1 MDVVPLNDVEFE
13 VLRVMARYTGPKAK
27 IARKF
32 GENIFGNAK
41 IAKILDRKNYLP
53 GQHGQGRRRRLS
65 NYGMQLKEK
74 QKIKHMYGLMER
86 QFRKFFRAADKMNGE
101 TGLNLLELLERRL
114 DNVVYRLGFAP
125 TRAAARQLVT
135 HKHFMVNG
143 RSVNIPSFLVNE
155 NDKINVREKSRK
167 LLVIH
172 DSVKK
177 VRGDLDS
184 SWLTLD
190 KASLSGSVT
199 KLPEKEDFDPSI
211 KVQMVVELYSK

>member
-1 MDVVPLNDVEFE
+1 
-13 VLRVMARYTGPKAK
+13 
-27 IARKF
+27 
-32 GENIFGNAK
+32 
-41 IAKILDRKNYLP
+41 
-53 GQHGQGRRRRLS
+53 
-65 NYGMQLKEK
+65 
-74 QKIKHMYGLMER
+74 MYGLMER

-135 HKHFMVNG
+135 HKHFIVNG

-167 LLVIH
+167 LLVVH